1 MYENDPLV
9 FHGHCL
15 ARWGAE
21 MLNAMDA
28 SMGKASKAT
37 APLLAI
43 HGSEDRVVGI
53 DGTRSVLATWGG
65 PTSVEIVEGAYHE
78 TFNELERRTRECR
91 LARRRRGV
99 RLLSALLHALLR
111 LSGRVGGASMLASVL
126 LAASSRTLLGSR
138 YLRPQRVRAR
148 KRVSARRYYYNA
160 FCSFLRCA
168 FTARPL
174 REPALRC

>member
-1 MYENDPLV
+1 MGGLTVIHAAATGLPLTGVILSAPAVEPDPELATPLLKAACRILGRFLPKVPIEEIKAAALSRDLAVVDMYENDPLV

-53 DGTRSVLATWGG
+53 EGTRSVLATWGG

-78 TFNELERRTRECR
+78 TFNELERE
-91 LARRRRGV
+91 
-99 RLLSALLHALLR
+99 ALYA
-111 LSGRVGGASMLASVL
+111 
-126 LAASSRTLLGSR
+126 
-138 YLRPQRVRAR
+138 
-148 KRVSARRYYYNA
+148 RVSGWLDGVVA
-160 FCSFLRCA
+160 
-168 FTARPL
+168 
-174 REPALRC
+174 

>member
-1 MYENDPLV
+1 MGGLVSIHAAATNQLAGVILSAPAVEPDPELATPLLKAACRILGRFLPKVPIEEIKAAALSRDLAVVDMYENDPLV

-28 SMGKASKAT
+28 SMGKASAAT

-53 DGTRSVLATWGG
+53 EGTRSVLATWGG

-78 TFNELERRTRECR
+78 TFNELERE
-91 LARRRRGV
+91 
-99 RLLSALLHALLR
+99 ALYA
-111 LSGRVGGASMLASVL
+111 
-126 LAASSRTLLGSR
+126 
-138 YLRPQRVRAR
+138 
-148 KRVSARRYYYNA
+148 RVSKWLDGVVA
-160 FCSFLRCA
+160 
-168 FTARPL
+168 
-174 REPALRC
+174 